1 MSSIGLKL
9 VTRTLFQLGKGRQ
22 SGKVISRFYNLLIG
36 SFLLQKMKPKN
47 IVLAFSDWF
56 ERFIRESA
64 SGKRLLPNGK
74 KIRLGTLL
82 QYKMVYQLIL
92 EFEQRTGKRLRIC
105 LLNRAGLRFL
115 NQEKRYWTH
124 SYKRFSH
131 FLYVEKQY
139 LDNYCT
145 GVFKIVKTFFNYL
158 QAEKSFPVGEFHR
171 KFVVPAERFTP
182 VTLTPAQLRFLIMDQ
197 EFESGLPSIM
207 KRAKDIFVLGC
218 TLGLRSHDLLSLKK
232 KNIQRT
238 ASGMCIVL
246 HTQKTGAEIK
256 VPLPDYAIKII
267 RKYTAQSRTYILPRV
282 SGSNLNIQIK
292 RLARLAG
299 WTEPLPKI
307 RHRRGVPVEIKTKD
321 GKGYRFCD
329 HITVHSMRRTAIT
342 TLLLMGV
349 DETSVRRISGHA
361 AGSREFY
368 RYVALVQD
376 YFDTAVKSAHQK
388 LIAGPDISA

>member
-1 MSSIGLKL
+1 M
-9 VTRTLFQLGKGRQ
+9 
-22 SGKVISRFYNLLIG
+22 
-36 SFLLQKMKPKN
+36 
-47 IVLAFSDWF
+47 
-56 ERFIRESA
+56 
-64 SGKRLLPNGK
+64 
-74 KIRLGTLL
+74 
-82 QYKMVYQLIL
+82 
-92 EFEQRTGKRLRIC
+92 
-105 LLNRAGLRFL
+105 
-115 NQEKRYWTH
+115 
-124 SYKRFSH
+124 
-131 FLYVEKQY
+131 
-139 LDNYCT
+139 
-145 GVFKIVKTFFNYL
+145 
-158 QAEKSFPVGEFHR
+158 
-171 KFVVPAERFTP
+171 
-182 VTLTPAQLRFLIMDQ
+182 
-197 EFESGLPSIM
+197 
-207 KRAKDIFVLGC
+207 
-218 TLGLRSHDLLSLKK
+218 
-232 KNIQRT
+232 
-238 ASGMCIVL
+238 
-246 HTQKTGAEIK
+246 
-256 VPLPDYAIKII
+256 PLPDYAIKII

-299 WTEPLPKI
+299 WTEQLPKI